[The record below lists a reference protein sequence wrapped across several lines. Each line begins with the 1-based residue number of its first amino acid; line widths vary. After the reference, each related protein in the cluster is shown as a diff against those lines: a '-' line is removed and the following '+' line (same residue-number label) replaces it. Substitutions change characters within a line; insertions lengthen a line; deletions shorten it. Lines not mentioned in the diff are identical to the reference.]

1 MALKWK
7 KSDLLTLA
15 EKKVQMANDT
25 CQGTIYNGIDVELT
39 TGTEHFSL
47 EPNDQTNIDSMF
59 TAVTLG
65 ATQYP
70 YHSDGAQCQD
80 VLRRRHRDPVR
91 GLQDPCDHADHYCN
105 FLKIWI
111 NRETSKDVLA
121 GIVYGSTL
129 PDDLLA
135 EMNAI
140 LASAQE
146 EIQSL
151 IGKLTQALGE

>member
-25 CQGTIYNGIDVELT
+25 CQSTIYNGIDVELT

-70 YHSDGAQCQD
+70 YHSDGAQCKMFSAGDIVTLYVAYKTHVTTQTT
-80 VLRRRHRDPVR
+80 
-91 GLQDPCDHADHYCN
+91 YCN

>member
-59 TAVTLG
+59 TAVTL
-65 ATQYP
+65 APRSTRTTRMAP
-70 YHSDGAQCQD
+70 SARCS
-80 VLRRRHRDPVR
+80 P
-91 GLQDPCDHADHYCN
+91 PP
-105 FLKIWI
+105 
-111 NRETSKDVLA
+111 TS
-121 GIVYGSTL
+121 
-129 PDDLLA
+129 
-135 EMNAI
+135 
-140 LASAQE
+140 
-146 EIQSL
+146 
-151 IGKLTQALGE
+151 

>member
-70 YHSDGAQCQD
+70 YHSDGAQCKMFSAVDIMTLYVAYKTHVTTQTT
-80 VLRRRHRDPVR
+80 
-91 GLQDPCDHADHYCN
+91 YCN

>member
-25 CQGTIYNGIDVELT
+25 CQSTIYNGIDVELT

-70 YHSDGAQCQD
+70 YHSDGAQCKMFSA
-80 VLRRRHRDPVR
+80 
-91 GLQDPCDHADHYCN
+91 ADIVTLYVAYKTNVTTQTTYCN

>member
-1 MALKWK
+1 M
-7 KSDLLTLA
+7 
-15 EKKVQMANDT
+15 
-25 CQGTIYNGIDVELT
+25 
-39 TGTEHFSL
+39 
-47 EPNDQTNIDSMF
+47 
-59 TAVTLG
+59 
-65 ATQYP
+65 
-70 YHSDGAQCQD
+70 
-80 VLRRRHRDPVR
+80 
-91 GLQDPCDHADHYCN
+91 
-105 FLKIWI
+105 KIWI

>member
-25 CQGTIYNGIDVELT
+25 CQSTIYNGIDVELT

-47 EPNDQTNIDSMF
+47 EPNDQTNIDSMV

-70 YHSDGAQCQD
+70 YHSDGAQCKMFSA
-80 VLRRRHRDPVR
+80 
-91 GLQDPCDHADHYCN
+91 ADIVTLYVAYKTHVTTQTTYCN